1 MPTNRWNDDRLDS
14 FLLDFKKLDAQVE
27 VLDRMVH
34 ENKREVRDLNN
45 DRNSRISWW
54 ILAATWASPITT
66 FLVLLLK
73 GKS

>member
-34 ENKREVRDLNN
+34 ENKREMRDL
-45 DRNSRISWW
+45 DDSRSTRISWW
-54 ILAATWASPITT
+54 ILAAAWASPITE
-66 FLVLLLK
+66 LLILLLK
-73 GKS
+73 GK